1 MFRLLKIYLL
11 VFCFVLSSPGVR
23 ASHIYG
29 GELLY
34 THQSG
39 NLYKVT
45 LTLYGDCSA
54 NTSGIITYLYT
65 AHPVISL
72 WNGSVP
78 YIDSI
83 YLNPDPGT
91 GDEVSP
97 VCPAMLSQ
105 TFCSGGTLPGV
116 RRFSFSDTV
125 TIPSPSANWRFAFN
139 GYLGPLG
146 NSAGRSNSITNLAD
160 ANTWVYLEALL
171 NNTFGPNSSPV
182 YNTIPTP
189 YYCVNVLQQY
199 NHGATDTNGDSLT
212 FALVTGIN
220 GSNGMPVNYVSPY
233 TATEPMATSAG
244 SFSFNS
250 INGQMTFT
258 PSIQQDA
265 LVVNRVNEY
274 HNGVLVGTSER
285 EMTFIVQSNCNG
297 TPPTSQVNSIAGGV
311 VSSDNIINVCVGTP
325 NLNFVIGLT
334 NPSGDTNDITLTGV
348 PASATAVISN
358 NHTPLPTI
366 NFSWSTAGLAVGH
379 YTFYV
384 SVKTDHCPL
393 SSTQTIAY
401 TINVAP
407 PPQLQVTQ
415 LGGTGCVHQAPMAY
429 TVLYGFPSRTVT
441 VLSGGS
447 SIKTITD
454 TAIGDS
460 IVIRDSLPAGS
471 YAIVVGSDALCR
483 DTAYITI
490 IDSGKLEIAPITADL
505 CIYDPSLPVY
515 VPPVKPGA
523 TISWFDNANNPLST
537 PPVINTAV
545 MGVYSW
551 YFVESYSVC
560 NSGPVSYTAIVHPK
574 PVGQI
579 TGIQPAVCYGDDV
592 YLQATGGTEYTWHP
606 EELIKKDTGLYIQV
620 LQPVTITVDIKDQYG
635 CKDTASIAITD
646 VMECC
651 RFSYPN
657 AFSPNKDTHND
668 GFRVVTYG
676 NMKYYSLSI
685 YNRWGQKVFFTA
697 DPDKRW
703 DGTFNGTPCDIGAY
717 YYYMDAECLTGQK
730 EQHAGDVM
738 LVK

>member
-1 MFRLLKIYLL
+1 MFRLLKICLL
-11 VFCFVLSSPGVR
+11 VCSCVLVR
-23 ASHIYG
+23 LSAKASHIFG

-54 NTSGIITYLYT
+54 NTTGIITYLYT

-91 GDEVSP
+91 GEEVSP
-97 VCPAMLSQ
+97 ICPAMLSQ
-105 TFCSGGTLPGV
+105 TFCNGGTLPGV
-116 RRFSFSDTV
+116 RRFFFSDTV
-125 TIPSPSANWRFAFN
+125 TIPSASANWRFAFN

-146 NSAGRSNSITNLAD
+146 NSAGRSNSITNVAD
-160 ANTWVYLEALL
+160 GNTWVYLEALL
-171 NNTFGPNSSPV
+171 NNTSGPNSSPV

-189 YYCVNVLQQY
+189 YYCINVLQQY
-199 NHGATDTNGDSLT
+199 NHGATDPNGDSLS
-212 FALVTGIN
+212 FALVPAIN
-220 GSNGMPVNYVSPY
+220 GSNGTPVNYVSPY
-233 TATEPMATSAG
+233 TATAPMATSSG
-244 SFSFNS
+244 SFSFNTV
-250 INGQMTFT
+250 NGQMTFT

-311 VSSDNIINVCVGTP
+311 VTGDNVINVCVGTP
-325 NLNFVIGLT
+325 SLSFVIGLT
-334 NPSGDTNDITLTGV
+334 NPSGDTNDISLSGV
-348 PASATAVISN
+348 PSSASAIISN
-358 NHTPLPTI
+358 NHTPTPTV
-366 NFSWSTAGLAVGH
+366 NFSWATGSLPVGH

-384 SVKTDHCPL
+384 TIKTDHCPL

-407 PPQLQVTQ
+407 PPQLQVAQ

-429 TVLYGFPSRTVT
+429 SIRYGFPPRTIT
-441 VLSGGS
+441 ILSGSGV
-447 SIKTITD
+447 IKTIIDSTLDD
-454 TAIGDS
+454 TA
-460 IVIRDSLPAGS
+460 VVRDSLPAGT
-471 YAIVVGSDALCR
+471 YTIVVRSDALCQ

-490 IDSGKLEIAPITADL
+490 IDSGKLEIAPVTADL

-515 VPPVKPGA
+515 IAPVKPGA
-523 TISWFDNANNPLST
+523 NISWFDNANNPLTT
-537 PPVINTAV
+537 PPVVNTSVA
-545 MGVYSW
+545 GVYSW
-551 YFVESYSVC
+551 YFIESYSVC
-560 NSGPVSYTAIVHPK
+560 SSGPVPYIATVHPK
-574 PVGQI
+574 PVAQI
-579 TGIQPAVCYGDDV
+579 VGVQPAVCYGDEI
-592 YLQATGGTEYTWHP
+592 YLQATGGVEYTWHP
-606 EELIKKDTGLYIQV
+606 EDQVKHDTGYYIQV
-620 LQPVTITVDIKDQYG
+620 LQPVVITVDVKDQYG
-635 CKDTASIAITD
+635 CKDTASMAITN
-646 VMECC
+646 VMQCC
-651 RFSYPN
+651 LFSYPN
-657 AFSPNKDTHND
+657 AFSPNNDRTND

-703 DGTFNGTPCDIGAY
+703 DGTYNGQPCDIGAY

-730 EQHAGDVM
+730 EQHSGDVI